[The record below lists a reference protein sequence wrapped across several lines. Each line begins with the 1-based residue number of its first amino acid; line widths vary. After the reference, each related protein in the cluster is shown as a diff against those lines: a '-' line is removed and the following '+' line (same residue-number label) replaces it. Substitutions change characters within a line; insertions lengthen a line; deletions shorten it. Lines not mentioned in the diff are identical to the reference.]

1 VLRDPV
7 TQKRF
12 QDLGAEAAP
21 DPSPAAFQSF
31 IANDVEQWRDIVR
44 SIDAKSDWPAGYP
57 AAGHRPAREPYA
69 QRQPA
74 LRRAA

>member
-21 DPSPAAFQSF
+21 DASPAAFQSF

-44 SIDAKSDWPAGYP
+44 SIDAKLD
-57 AAGHRPAREPYA
+57 
-69 QRQPA
+69 
-74 LRRAA
+74 